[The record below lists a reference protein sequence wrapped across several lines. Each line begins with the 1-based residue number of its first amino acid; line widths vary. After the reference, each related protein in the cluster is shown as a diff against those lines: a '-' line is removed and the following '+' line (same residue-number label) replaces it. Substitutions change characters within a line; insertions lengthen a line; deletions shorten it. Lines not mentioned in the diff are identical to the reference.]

1 MQELEL
7 ASACLGMVLFGE
19 AGNDFYNQ
27 MAVYNVVMNRSKT
40 ISRVCDTV
48 YEPKQF
54 EYITLIQKNK
64 AREPSREE
72 FLKYKLVAVKF
83 LTKAKGYT

>member
-19 AGNDFYNQ
+19 AGNDFQNQ

-40 ISRVCDTV
+40 IRSV
-48 YEPKQF
+48 
-54 EYITLIQKNK
+54 
-64 AREPSREE
+64 
-72 FLKYKLVAVKF
+72 
-83 LTKAKGYT
+83 